1 MSAQPAD
8 PKAPA
13 IAAPQAALAWCPYP
27 DHDAARA
34 AATEMLDQGLIACA
48 NILPPVQS
56 LFLWEGEVNQ
66 STEVGVLFKTTAE
79 RLDRLISR
87 LGDGHPYDTPAVIGW
102 RCDAAYPQ
110 TLAWLERMLGEAQRH
125 E

>member
-1 MSAQPAD
+1 MSALPAD
-8 PKAPA
+8 PKAPV

-34 AATEMLDQGLIACA
+34 AAKAMLDEGLIACA

-56 LFLWEGEVNQ
+56 VFLWEEEVSQ
-66 STEVGVLFKTTAE
+66 SAEVAVLFKTTAE
-79 RLDRLISR
+79 RLDQLVSR
-87 LGDGHPYDTPAVIGW
+87 LGDAHPYDTPAVIGW

-110 TLAWLERMLGEAQRH
+110 TLAWLERTLGEAQGH